1 MREERSGDGLLPT
14 ASAGETWRYLLR
26 LLRPRWALGVLT
38 VLALTA
44 GTCLQLIVPRALGW
58 VVDAAIDGDRGAVLW
73 PVQVLVIVAVGAAVL
88 LVVTRVLIALVAEP
102 ALASLRE
109 DVLERALHLPAG
121 EVERTGS
128 GDLVARISGDVEVVT
143 TAIRTTVP
151 TLAMS
156 VFLVWMT
163 AVGLAAIDW
172 RFAVVALLAVP
183 TDIYALRWYLRR
195 SRSVFAA
202 QRVAEGARAQQL
214 LDSIGG
220 TDTVRAFRLG
230 PRHLRL
236 TAQRSEA
243 AVDCAYTAMHFRTRF
258 WGRMHLSEAI
268 GVAAVLAAGFYL
280 VRDGAVT
287 VGAATAAAFYFSR
300 LFEPVN
306 MILMMID
313 TTQEA
318 GAALSR
324 LVGVARVAPPPAPER
339 AVLGEPAVEVRDVH
353 FAYADDHE
361 VLHGVDLAARPGER
375 VAVVGASGA
384 GKTTLANIVAG
395 LHPAASGEVRLAGL
409 PVGQFGPDDL
419 RTTVALVT
427 QEVHVFAGPL
437 VDDLRL
443 ARPDASAADI
453 DHALARAGAASW
465 VAALPSAERTVVG
478 RGGHRLTPTQAQEL
492 ALARLL
498 LVDAPIVV
506 LDEATAEAG
515 SAGARRLELAA
526 ERALDGRT
534 VIAVA
539 HRLTQAASADRILVL
554 DRGQVVEN
562 GSHDD
567 LVAAG
572 GQYARMWSAW
582 SSAGATE
589 PQTAEPRSAD
599 GQSADSQPLPP
610 ASAPAAHGAV

>member
-1 MREERSGDGLLPT
+1 MPTRPSDDGLLPT
-14 ASAGETWRYLLR
+14 ATAGETWRYALR
-26 LLRPRWALGVLT
+26 LLRPRWGLAVLT

-44 GTCLQLIVPRALGW
+44 GTALQLVAPRALGW
-58 VVDAAIDGDRGAVLW
+58 VVDAAIEGDRGGVLG
-73 PVQVLVIVAVGAAVL
+73 PVQVLVAVAVAAGVFQVL
-88 LVVTRVLIALVAEP
+88 TRVLIALVGEP

-109 DVLERALHLPAG
+109 DVLDRALHLPAG
-121 EVERTGS
+121 EVERGGS

-143 TAIRTTVP
+143 AAIRSTVP

-183 TDIYALRWYLRR
+183 TDFYALRWYLRR
-195 SRSVFAA
+195 SGPVFAA

-220 TDTVRAFRLG
+220 ADTVRAFRLG
-230 PRHLRL
+230 PEHLRL
-236 TAQRSEA
+236 TERRSQD
-243 AVDCAYTAMHFRTRF
+243 AVDRAYQAIHFRTRF

-268 GVAAVLAAGFYL
+268 GVGVVLLAGFFL

-306 MILMMID
+306 MVLMMID
-313 TTQEA
+313 TAQEA

-324 LVGVARVAPPPAPER
+324 LVGVARLEPAARRAAAVHGEPSVEAR
-339 AVLGEPAVEVRDVH
+339 AVDFSYQDGHD
-353 FAYADDHE
+353 
-361 VLHGVDLAARPGER
+361 VLHGVDLAVRPGEWL
-375 VAVVGASGA
+375 AVVGATGA
-384 GKTTLANIVAG
+384 GKTTLAKMIAG
-395 LHPAASGEVRLAGL
+395 LYPPGSGEVRLGGVSVADL
-409 PVGQFGPDDL
+409 GPDDL
-419 RTTVALVT
+419 RDTVALVT

-443 ARPDASAADI
+443 ARPDATEAEI
-453 DHALARAGAASW
+453 ERALERAGALPW

-478 RGGHRLTPTQAQEL
+478 RGGHRLTPAQAQEL

-515 SAGARRLELAA
+515 SAGAVRLERAA
-526 ERALDGRT
+526 RQALDGRT
-534 VIAVA
+534 VIVVA
-539 HRLTQAASADRILVL
+539 HRLTQAAAADRVLVL
-554 DRGQVVEN
+554 DRGRVAEC
-562 GSHDD
+562 GSHDE

-572 GQYARMWSAW
+572 GRYARMWSAW
-582 SSAGATE
+582 SST
-589 PQTAEPRSAD
+589 D
-599 GQSADSQPLPP
+599 PP
-610 ASAPAAHGAV
+610 APRPAAQV